1 MDPLHFRLDTALSV
15 LSSCSAR
22 PVSGV
27 FETTRLRCILAF
39 IKTFYS
45 YSLPSNIKM
54 DNSIFTD
61 IVALYI
67 AAGPRLDNPAF
78 VALLSI
84 VRVEKYRQGVPLLE
98 GPLWQRPRKSPRPIA
113 REDTAPTK
121 TTGPDGHSQVER
133 GSAHFATPYPEPSHV
148 PTLLEHLDT
157 VLSADSSFSAR
168 TSSPLSAGPLEITC
182 LVVYQQPLE
191 VHDWSTVFVT
201 WVCALFVGRVFVVLS
216 FCITAKGRPCLAGDV
231 LKKKV
236 EEPREVKTSNWTL
249 SEIESVETIPS
260 AQQFLPST
268 SLPPPQTSEYLQN
281 DLEENRKLKKVWSTR
296 C

>member
-1 MDPLHFRLDTALSV
+1 
-15 LSSCSAR
+15 
-22 PVSGV
+22 
-27 FETTRLRCILAF
+27 
-39 IKTFYS
+39 
-45 YSLPSNIKM
+45 M

-61 IVALYI
+61 MVALYI

-84 VRVEKYRQGVPLLE
+84 VRVKKYRQGVPLLE
-98 GPLWQRPRKSPRPIA
+98 GPMCQRPRKSPRTIA
-113 REDTAPTK
+113 KEDTAPTK
-121 TTGPDGHSQVER
+121 TTGSDGHSQVER

-168 TSSPLSAGPLEITC
+168 TSNPLSAGPL
-182 LVVYQQPLE
+182 LFVVYQQPLE

-201 WVCALFVGRVFVVLS
+201 WVCALFVMLS
-216 FCITAKGRPCLAGDV
+216 FCITAKGRPCLTGDV